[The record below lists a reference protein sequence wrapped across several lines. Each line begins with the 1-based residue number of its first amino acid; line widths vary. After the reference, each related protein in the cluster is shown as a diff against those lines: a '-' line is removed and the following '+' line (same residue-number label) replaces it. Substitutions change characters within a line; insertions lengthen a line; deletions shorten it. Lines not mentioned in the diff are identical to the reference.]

1 MIKFFTIILG
11 LIFSYFT
18 CVGINNEWNFL
29 IDINPTECI
38 KRIITFI
45 VFFIVYSLFF
55 GFILKLIKYYD

>member
-1 MIKFFTIILG
+1 MVKFLAIILG

-18 CVGINNEWNFL
+18 CVGINDKWNFL

-45 VFFIVYSLFF
+45 VFFIIYSLFL
-55 GFILKLIKYYD
+55 GFILLLTKK